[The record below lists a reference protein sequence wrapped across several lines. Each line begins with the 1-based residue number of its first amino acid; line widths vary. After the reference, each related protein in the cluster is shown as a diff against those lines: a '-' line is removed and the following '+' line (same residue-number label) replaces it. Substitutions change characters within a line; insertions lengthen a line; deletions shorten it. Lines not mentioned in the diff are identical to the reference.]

1 MKRGLKTGFV
11 TGFLPL
17 LQVCSHFAAT
27 EICLDAGLHMATAGH
42 ARAFSLDCQPYGHIL
57 RVSTPCIDVLF
68 PRFRK
73 KENPFEA
80 TESAFAATPAA
91 FAVISTFL
99 SSLAGG
105 LGFGAAVGFAAR
117 AQHCTRRRSI
127 ARVGASSHRSG
138 RAGWPATA
146 GELWGAELWG
156 VKSHIHVACPRR
168 WRVQYHP

>member
-1 MKRGLKTGFV
+1 VAHPLKDGLKNGFV

-17 LQVCSHFAAT
+17 LHVCSHFAAT
-27 EICLDAGLHMATAGH
+27 AICLGAGLHMATAGH
-42 ARAFSLDCQPYGHIL
+42 ARAFSVHIL
-57 RVSTPCIDVLF
+57 HVSTPCIDVRF

-91 FAVISTFL
+91 FAVFSTFL

-117 AQHCTRRRSI
+117 AKHCTRRRSI

-138 RAGWPATA
+138 RALGGVGWTA
-146 GELWGAELWG
+146 RESWG
-156 VKSHIHVACPRR
+156 VKSHIQVARPRR
-168 WRVQYHP
+168 W